1 MTGEGQ
7 TKISGS
13 VSKVDIDLKRIVA
26 RFDIDNTASKSNLTI
41 QKLTLAQGRKVGA
54 FWGTAPEKVEEADLK
69 TTLTPMPAVEFDKL
83 AGANRRSDR
92 ECALHLP

>member
-1 MTGEGQ
+1 MVFLKLTMRQQQLPKLLSAPHSPKCWVRMPLTGGIIATPLLMTGEGQ

-41 QKLTLAQGRKVGA
+41 QKLTLAQR
-54 FWGTAPEKVEEADLK
+54 L
-69 TTLTPMPAVEFDKL
+69 
-83 AGANRRSDR
+83 
-92 ECALHLP
+92 

>member
-1 MTGEGQ
+1 MPLPGGIIATPLLMTGEGQ

-41 QKLTLAQGRKVGA
+41 QKLNA
-54 FWGTAPEKVEEADLK
+54 GTGP
-69 TTLTPMPAVEFDKL
+69 
-83 AGANRRSDR
+83 
-92 ECALHLP
+92 